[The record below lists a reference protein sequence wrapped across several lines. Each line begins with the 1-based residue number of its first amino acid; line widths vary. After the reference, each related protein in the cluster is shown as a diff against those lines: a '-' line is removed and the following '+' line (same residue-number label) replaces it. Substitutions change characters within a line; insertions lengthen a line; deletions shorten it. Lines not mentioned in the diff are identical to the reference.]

1 MRKRRQFFF
10 SSEKMAKMR
19 GTNDRRSIDRRIRAE
34 KKNGRDERDEEL
46 NPKGQHANTTRF
58 LSIKVV
64 VLPYGLYVERDVR
77 TFSLSLSLR
86 SRAARSVQSI
96 HVLLRASNLGCA
108 IFFFF
113 FFIFLFFL
121 SLAKLDKWNFEQNRI
136 CNCLSSLSRSTRIEI
151 VSIKETIS
159 LVIYVE
165 ISVGGIYIYVCMYM
179 YVYITYA
186 NTIVYN
192 V

>member
-10 SSEKMAKMR
+10 SSEKMAKMQ

-113 FFIFLFFL
+113 FLFSYFSSPWQNL
-121 SLAKLDKWNFEQNRI
+121 INETLNRI
-136 CNCLSSLSRSTRIEI
+136 EFAI
-151 VSIKETIS
+151 VSPRCRDQHES
-159 LVIYVE
+159 RL
-165 ISVGGIYIYVCMYM
+165 
-179 YVYITYA
+179 
-186 NTIVYN
+186 
-192 V
+192 